1 MQRMSATEF
10 KAKCLAKLAEVERT
24 RQGITILK
32 RGKPIAQLLP
42 VLPDEEG
49 YPQRSLRGTVEIVG
63 DIVAPA
69 LAVDDWEAE
78 GR

>member
-1 MQRMSATEF
+1 MSASEF

-42 VLPDEEG
+42 VLTDEEAH
-49 YPQRSLRGTVEIVG
+49 PQRSLRGTVELVG
-63 DIVAPA
+63 DILAPA
-69 LAVDDWEAE
+69 VAAAGWEAE
-78 GR
+78 RS